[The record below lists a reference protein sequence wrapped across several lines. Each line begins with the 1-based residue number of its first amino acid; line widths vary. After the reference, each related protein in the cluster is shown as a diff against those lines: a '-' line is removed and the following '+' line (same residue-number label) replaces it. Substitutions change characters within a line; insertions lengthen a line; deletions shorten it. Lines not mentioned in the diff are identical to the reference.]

1 MELPFVS
8 RKKYN
13 ELIHKL
19 ECLLCHATG
28 NLLSK
33 HTYDLRTMENA
44 VTDHINECYDNGYK
58 QAQKDM
64 TEEIF
69 IEVDALVD
77 GYLAG
82 EMYASE
88 FDEKLAELKRNIS
101 KLYGI

>member
-1 MELPFVS
+1 
-8 RKKYN
+8 
-13 ELIHKL
+13 
-19 ECLLCHATG
+19 
-28 NLLSK
+28 
-33 HTYDLRTMENA
+33 
-44 VTDHINECYDNGYK
+44 
-58 QAQKDM
+58 M